1 MNQTTKKIKLE
12 ESSPQVK
19 ELATALSKF
28 SLNLYQKLSEEKP
41 AENLFLSPYSIAIAL
56 SMTLAGAKGNTL
68 KQMLDVLNIGETVEK
83 DLHQTHEEYIS
94 LLEKVQ
100 NGFVLNTANRL
111 FVNEKFYI
119 LPDFVQLVSKMYHSV
134 SENVNFGNGA
144 KVAKEIND
152 WVSQVTNGKIKD
164 LIQDGI
170 LTEMTALMLVNA
182 IYFKGKWDQAFD
194 PHNTRLGNF
203 YNLANEKVPVDM
215 MFMKKK
221 LLFKDDE
228 SIRGKILQLPYI
240 GKQLTMYII
249 LPNKVD
255 GLKDVETKV
264 NAKFLESLLCNDGFH
279 SVEVE
284 VFLPKFKVSCS
295 FELEKVLSSL
305 GMIDIFNEDKSDL
318 SGMGNGQLYV
328 SKVLHKAFVEVS
340 EEGTEAAAATAV
352 VVNLRCMRFTYRFK
366 ADHPFIF
373 FIADKR
379 SQMVLF
385 MGKLVSPQK

>member
-1 MNQTTKKIKLE
+1 ME
-12 ESSPQVK
+12 ESSQQVK
-19 ELATALSKF
+19 ELANSLSKF
-28 SLNLYQKLSEEKP
+28 ALNLYQELSEEKS
-41 AENLFLSPYSIAIAL
+41 AENLFLSPFSIAVAL

-68 KQMLDVLNIGETVEK
+68 KQMLDVLNIGKAVENN
-83 DLHQTHEEYIS
+83 LHQTHEEYIS

-100 NGFVLNTANRL
+100 NGFVLSTANRL
-111 FVNEKFYI
+111 SVNKKFQI
-119 LPDFVQLVSKMYHSV
+119 LSDYAQLVSKMYHSV
-134 SENVNFGNGA
+134 SENVDFGNST
-144 KVAKEIND
+144 KVTKEIND

-170 LTEMTALMLVNA
+170 LTEMTALVLVNA
-182 IYFKGKWDQAFD
+182 IYFKGKWDQAFN
-194 PHNTRLGNF
+194 PKNTRVENF
-203 YNLANEKVPVDM
+203 YKTADEKLPVDM
-215 MFMKKK
+215 MFMKKS
-221 LLFKDDE
+221 LLVKEDV
-228 SIRGKILQLPYI
+228 SIDGKILQLPYI

-249 LPNKVD
+249 LPHKVD
-255 GLKDVETKV
+255 GLKDVETKI
-264 NAKFLESLLCNDGFH
+264 NAQFLESLLCNDGFR

-305 GMIDIFNEDKSDL
+305 GMIDLFNKDKSDL

-328 SKVLHKAFVEVS
+328 SKVLHKAFVEVT

-352 VVNLRCMRFTYRFK
+352 AINLRCMRISYMFK

-379 SQMVLF
+379 SHMILF
-385 MGKLVSPQK
+385 MGKLVAPENK

>member
-1 MNQTTKKIKLE
+1 ME

-19 ELATALSKF
+19 ELANSLSNFALI
-28 SLNLYQKLSEEKP
+28 LYQKLSEEKS
-41 AENLFLSPYSIAIAL
+41 AENLFLSPYSIAVAL

-68 KQMLDVLNIGETVEK
+68 KQMLDVLNIGKAVENN
-83 DLHQTHEEYIS
+83 LHQTHEEYIS

-100 NGFVLNTANRL
+100 NGFVLSTANRL
-111 FVNEKFYI
+111 SVNEKFHI
-119 LPDFVQLVSKMYHSV
+119 LPDYAQLVSKMYHSV
-134 SENVNFGNGA
+134 SENVDFGNSA

-170 LTEMTALMLVNA
+170 LTEMTALVLVNA
-182 IYFKGKWDQAFD
+182 IYFKGKWDQAFN
-194 PHNTRLGNF
+194 PKNTRVENF
-203 YNLANEKVPVDM
+203 YKSADEKVPVDM
-215 MFMKKK
+215 MFMKKS
-221 LLFKDDE
+221 LLVKEDV
-228 SIRGKILQLPYI
+228 SIGGKILQLPYI
-240 GKQLTMYII
+240 GKQLAMYII
-249 LPNKVD
+249 LPHKVD
-255 GLKDVETKV
+255 GLNDVETKI
-264 NAKFLESLLCNDGFH
+264 NSKFLESLLRNDGFR

-284 VFLPKFKVSCS
+284 VFLPKFKVSCG

-305 GMIDIFNEDKSDL
+305 GMIDLFDMSKSDL

-328 SKVLHKAFVEVS
+328 SKVLHKAFVEVT

-352 VVNLRCMRFTYRFK
+352 AVNLRCMRISYSFK

-373 FIADKR
+373 FIVDRR

-385 MGKLVSPQK
+385 IGKLVTPENK

>member
-1 MNQTTKKIKLE
+1 ME

-19 ELATALSKF
+19 ELANSLSNFALI
-28 SLNLYQKLSEEKP
+28 LYQKLSEEKS
-41 AENLFLSPYSIAIAL
+41 AENLFLSPYSIAVAL

-68 KQMLDVLNIGETVEK
+68 KQMLDVLNIGKAVENN
-83 DLHQTHEEYIS
+83 LHQTHEEYIS

-100 NGFVLNTANRL
+100 NGFVLSTANRL
-111 FVNEKFYI
+111 SVNEKFHI
-119 LPDFVQLVSKMYHSV
+119 LPDYAQLVSKMYHSV
-134 SENVNFGNGA
+134 SENVDFGNSA

-170 LTEMTALMLVNA
+170 LTEMTALVLVNA
-182 IYFKGKWDQAFD
+182 IYFKGKWDQAFN
-194 PHNTRLGNF
+194 PKNTRVENF
-203 YNLANEKVPVDM
+203 YKSADEKVPVDM
-215 MFMKKK
+215 MFMKKS
-221 LLFKDDE
+221 LLVKEDV
-228 SIRGKILQLPYI
+228 SIGGKILQLPYI
-240 GKQLTMYII
+240 GKQLAMYII
-249 LPNKVD
+249 LPHKVD
-255 GLKDVETKV
+255 GLNDVETKI
-264 NAKFLESLLCNDGFH
+264 NSKFLESLLRNDGFR

-284 VFLPKFKVSCS
+284 VFLPKFKVSCG

-305 GMIDIFNEDKSDL
+305 GMIDLFDMSKSDL

-328 SKVLHKAFVEVS
+328 SKVLHKAFVEVT

-352 VVNLRCMRFTYRFK
+352 AVNSFCFRDPCMFK

-373 FIADKR
+373 FIVDRR

-385 MGKLVSPQK
+385 IGKLVTPENK

>member
-1 MNQTTKKIKLE
+1 ME

-19 ELATALSKF
+19 ELANSLSNFALI
-28 SLNLYQKLSEEKP
+28 LYQKLSEEKS
-41 AENLFLSPYSIAIAL
+41 AENLFLSPYSIAVAL

-68 KQMLDVLNIGETVEK
+68 KQMLDVLNIGKAVENN
-83 DLHQTHEEYIS
+83 LHQTHEEYIS

-100 NGFVLNTANRL
+100 NGFVLSTANRL
-111 FVNEKFYI
+111 SVNEKFHI
-119 LPDFVQLVSKMYHSV
+119 LPDYAQLVSKMYHSV
-134 SENVNFGNGA
+134 SENVDFGNSA

-170 LTEMTALMLVNA
+170 LTEMTALVLVNA
-182 IYFKGKWDQAFD
+182 IYFKGKWDQAFN
-194 PHNTRLGNF
+194 PQNTRVENF
-203 YNLANEKVPVDM
+203 YKSADEKVPVDM
-215 MFMKKK
+215 MFMKKS
-221 LLFKDDE
+221 LLVKEDV
-228 SIRGKILQLPYI
+228 SIGGKILQLPYI
-240 GKQLTMYII
+240 GKQLAMYII
-249 LPNKVD
+249 LPHKVD
-255 GLKDVETKV
+255 GLNDVETKI
-264 NAKFLESLLCNDGFH
+264 NSKFLESLLRNDGFR

-284 VFLPKFKVSCS
+284 VFLPKFKVSCG

-305 GMIDIFNEDKSDL
+305 GMIDLFDMSKSDL

-328 SKVLHKAFVEVS
+328 SKVLHKAFVEVT

-352 VVNLRCMRFTYRFK
+352 AVNLRCMRISYSFK

-373 FIADKR
+373 FIVDRR

-385 MGKLVSPQK
+385 IGKLVTPENK